1 MRERFMAVWKKLKK
15 KPMSILGIG
24 LIGAFLLIAVA
35 APWIAPPA
43 GSTFKDRVLLTLD
56 PIGECISVAGWRIPT
71 PACFLSIRDPFLI
84 PQDGYS
90 ADPVRPS
97 AAHWFGTTEQQYD
110 LFYGMVW
117 GTRTAFK
124 VALSV
129 VLTSLILGIIIGGVA
144 GFYGRY
150 VDEALMRM
158 TDIVLAFPDMVLAVV
173 LVAVLGPGLSKVMI
187 AVTLVSWPSY
197 ARLLRGDVLSIKER
211 EFVLAARALGAS
223 DMRIFGVHILPNCIY
238 PLLVVASLR
247 MGRIVITAAAL
258 SFLGLGAPL
267 GYADWGQLI
276 SLSRNWILGSSGNP
290 FEFWHTLFIPGFAI
304 FMFVLGWNLMG
315 DALRDILDPRQK

>member
-1 MRERFMAVWKKLKK
+1 MKAVLDGVWKKLRRR
-15 KPMSILGIG
+15 PMSLLGFG
-24 LIGAFLLIAVA
+24 LIGSFLGVA
-35 APWIAPPA
+35 LLAPLIAPPA
-43 GSTFKDRVLLTLD
+43 
-56 PIGECISVAGWRIPT
+56 PNA
-71 PACFLSIRDPFLI
+71 RDAYLI

-90 ADPVRPS
+90 PDPVRPS
-97 AAHWFGTTEQQYD
+97 REHWFGTTEQQYD

-129 VLTSLILGIIIGGVA
+129 VLTSLIVGIIIGGIA
-144 GFYGRY
+144 GFYGTWI
-150 VDEALMRM
+150 DELLMRL
-158 TDIVLAFPDMVLAVV
+158 TDVVLAFPDIVLAVV
-173 LVAVLGPGLSKVMI
+173 IVAVLGPGLFKVMI

-223 DMRIFGVHILPNCIY
+223 DARILARHILPNCIY
-238 PLLVVASLR
+238 PLLVVASLS

-258 SFLGLGAPL
+258 SFLGLGAPA

-290 FEFWHTLFIPGFAI
+290 FEFWHTVFIPGSAI
-304 FMFVLGWNLMG
+304 FLFVLGWNLLG
-315 DALRDILDPRQK
+315 DAFRDILDPRQK